1 MANYKLVEI
10 ENAQAKFDLLCDN
23 EFVLKHKTSG
33 EIDQY
38 LYTALKPR
46 DTYQEIHKISFDF
59 PVLSYEE
66 VMEQKRK
73 QEQFENNE

>member
-23 EFVLKHKTSG
+23 EFVLKHKTPG
-33 EIDQY
+33 EIYQY
-38 LYTALKPR
+38 LHTVLKPG
-46 DTYQEIHKISFDF
+46 DTYQEIHKSSFDF